1 MVNEEMKCGNVK
13 YVDGGE
19 AGKID
24 GIKNS
29 EGRKGPKE
37 KKPILHKLRLHFC
50 FPPVELFFFVGG
62 RVKMADIKG
71 SW

>member
-24 GIKNS
+24 CIKNS

-37 KKPILHKLRLHFC
+37 KKT
-50 FPPVELFFFVGG
+50 G
-62 RVKMADIKG
+62 IKKQRTLLTMNNHTM
-71 SW
+71 